1 MGWGVG
7 LSGLVA
13 IKVLAPGF
21 FAQHDM
27 KTPARI
33 AMAVLVIT
41 QCLNVVFVPL
51 FQHAALTLT
60 VGLGAL
66 INAVW
71 LLVCL
76 LRRGSFK
83 PRPGWGIFVLQVVA
97 ASALMAVFLMWA
109 DNAVPWTR
117 MPGQHWQRVGLLAAC
132 VSSGVAIYFVA
143 ALAAGMKPG
152 QFLRR
157 R

>member
-1 MGWGVG
+1 MKKLLATLLALAASAG
-7 LSGLVA
+7 LTAAELGLPLMEDNPYGDLWFDQPPPA
-13 IKVLAPGF
+13 PLTARNPEGGIYLGSFSKVLAPGF

-66 INAVW
+66 INAVF
-71 LLVCL
+71 LLSVC
-76 LRRGSFK
+76 F
-83 PRPGWGIFVLQVVA
+83 II
-97 ASALMAVFLMWA
+97 AL
-109 DNAVPWTR
+109 D
-117 MPGQHWQRVGLLAAC
+117 
-132 VSSGVAIYFVA
+132 
-143 ALAAGMKPG
+143 ALHR
-152 QFLRR
+152 FS
-157 R
+157 